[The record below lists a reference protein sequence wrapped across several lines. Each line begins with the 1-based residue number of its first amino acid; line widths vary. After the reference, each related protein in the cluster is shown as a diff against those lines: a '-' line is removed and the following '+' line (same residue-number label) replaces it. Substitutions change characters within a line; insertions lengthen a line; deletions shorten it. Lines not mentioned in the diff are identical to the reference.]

1 MLFLIGGRQADDIV
15 TWLLKKTGPP
25 AKSLTTVE
33 EAKEF
38 LEANNVA
45 IIGFFKD
52 QTSEEA
58 KAFLASAT
66 IIDDHPFGI
75 TSEEAVYK
83 EYEAKCG
90 SIILFKKVNIFPNE
104 IFFLFIIF
112 VVR

>member
-1 MLFLIGGRQADDIV
+1 M
-15 TWLLKKTGPP
+15 TWLFKKTGPP

-33 EAKEF
+33 EAKQF

-58 KAFLASAT
+58 KAFLSTAT
-66 IIDDHPFGI
+66 AVDDHPFGI
-75 TSEEAVYK
+75 TSEEAVYN

-90 SIILFKKVNIFPNE
+90 SIILFKKVTILLNK
-104 IFFLFIIF
+104 IISL
-112 VVR
+112 